1 MEKNKKHDTVDGRS
15 ESIKK
20 YYQISHQV
28 LLFASKK
35 VSIEVFLKESLKLI
49 SDFIN
54 CELLELW
61 IRSKDGQYYAKHNSK
76 YKPRF
81 QIENLLQKTKFEFK
95 KKFKERKHMIKICNN
110 ILNDNFE
117 KNDKYSSIG
126 SFFSNEESFSAGK
139 NLIHSYAII
148 MINSNFKRQGLLII
162 YCSMKNK
169 FNKEKIEILENVVQS
184 LSIALNHLHTQITL
198 NERVKELTCLY
209 GIAQL
214 AESTDLSIEIIL
226 QKIVELL
233 PVAWQYP
240 KLATARIILDG
251 KYYTSPNFMIN
262 SRKQSSNILISDVKK
277 GFVEVTYPDTAFG
290 IDNSPF
296 LAEEQNLL
304 NVVAREIGIIME
316 RRFAEFEKKKLEN
329 QLRHA
334 DRLAT
339 IGQLSA
345 GVAHELNEPLANILG
360 FAQLL
365 QKNDNFTKQEETDL
379 KAIVDASLHAREI
392 IKKLMLFARQMPPQK
407 TKVNLNQL
415 IENGLYFLM
424 SRCEKNGIKVTR
436 IFSDTIKEIVADS
449 SQLYQVLVNLV
460 VNAIQAMPNGGE
472 LTIITT
478 TSNQFVS
485 FSVEDTGI
493 GMNNEVLKQIFIP
506 FFTTKDISEGTGLG
520 LPVVHGIVSSHGGSI
535 KVESKVNKGTKFK
548 VILPVQS

>member
-1 MEKNKKHDTVDGRS
+1 MEKNKKKDTDNGRC
-15 ESIKK
+15 ESIRK
-20 YYQISHQV
+20 YYQISHQI

-35 VSIEVFLKESLKLI
+35 VSTEVFLKESLKLI
-49 SDFIN
+49 NDFIN

-61 IRSKDGQYYAKHNSK
+61 IRNKDGQYYAKYNATF
-76 YKPRF
+76 KPKF
-81 QIENLLQKTKFEFK
+81 QIENLPQKNKFDFK
-95 KKFKERKHMIKICNN
+95 KKFKDHKHMIKICND
-110 ILNDNFE
+110 IIDDNVE
-117 KNDKYSSIG
+117 KNEKYSPIG
-126 SFFSNEESFSAGK
+126 SFFSDDESFSIGQ
-139 NLIHSYAII
+139 NLVHSYAII
-148 MINSNFKRQGLLII
+148 MITSNFKRQGLLII
-162 YCSMKNK
+162 YCPLKNK
-169 FNKEKIEILENVVQS
+169 FNKEKIEMLENVAQS
-184 LSIALNHLHTQITL
+184 LSIALNHLHTQIKL

-214 AESTDLSIEIIL
+214 AESSDLSIEIIL

-233 PVAWQYP
+233 PLAWQYP
-240 KLATARIILDG
+240 KLAKARIILDG

-262 SRKQSSNILISDVKK
+262 SQKQSSNILISEIKK
-277 GFVEVTYPDTAFG
+277 GLVEVTYPDTAFG
-290 IDNSPF
+290 IDDSPF
-296 LAEEQNLL
+296 LAEEQNLMD
-304 NVVAREIGIIME
+304 VVAREIAIIVE
-316 RRFAEFEKKKLEN
+316 RRFADNEKRKLEN

-365 QKNDNFTKQEETDL
+365 QKNDNLTKQEEADL

-392 IKKLMLFARQMPPQK
+392 IKKLMLFSRQMPPQK

-424 SRCEKNGIKVTR
+424 SRCEKNGIQVSR
-436 IFSDTIKEIVADS
+436 VFSDNIKEIVADS
-449 SQLYQVLVNLV
+449 SQIYQVLVNLV
-460 VNAIQAMPNGGE
+460 VNAIQAMPNGGK
-472 LTIITT
+472 LTIVTT
-478 TSNQFVS
+478 TSNQNVS

-535 KVESKVNKGTKFK
+535 KVESKVNIGTKFK
-548 VILPVQS
+548 VILPVHT